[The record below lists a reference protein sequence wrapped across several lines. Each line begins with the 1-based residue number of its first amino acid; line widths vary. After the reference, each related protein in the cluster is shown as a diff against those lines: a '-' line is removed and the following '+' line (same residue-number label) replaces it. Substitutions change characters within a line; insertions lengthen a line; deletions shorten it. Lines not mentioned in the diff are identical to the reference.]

1 MALSHFISY
10 DTVEIDIRFVVCLIF
25 AVFVLQ
31 CSIRQRVA
39 CGNSTGYRFATF
51 LARTDYQN
59 KPSGSR
65 VMKEQGLASISKRK
79 MLTGTTA
86 FAAALLTAPSII
98 RAQAKALKIGVLLPR
113 TGYMAP
119 TGQASHRG
127 ATIATKVLSDY
138 GYNVELVH
146 LDTESSVDAARISA
160 ERMVSEG
167 VQCIVGNVDS
177 GGTMAIAQVCE
188 QQHVPLVVNVG
199 AAPQITEQ
207 GYKYVARNFPHAG
220 MLMSGGLRLIKSL
233 LEVTK
238 LDAKTA
244 VFLYANDTFGQAQR
258 GALDALFPRADLPF
272 KMTDYVAFDPRA
284 QDLSVEVTKVRVS
297 NPDIVMV
304 VTRGNDA
311 AKIIREMVRQRFTPK
326 AIISPGSSGMFEE
339 EYYQTLG
346 PLADYTIF
354 HLPWANPKAQM
365 TKALESAFTPA
376 FPNFRFLWNASML
389 ASHSRPSSGSRCFQ
403 EIGVDARSRTHEGYS
418 RDKYS
423 RSHHHRSTNKVR
435 REGTK
440 CRHTVGVRAES
451 QSNTN
456 CRAANGSGDHGTVTS
471 NAIVAGPELIR
482 TQ

>member
-1 MALSHFISY
+1 
-10 DTVEIDIRFVVCLIF
+10 
-25 AVFVLQ
+25 
-31 CSIRQRVA
+31 
-39 CGNSTGYRFATF
+39 
-51 LARTDYQN
+51 
-59 KPSGSR
+59 
-65 VMKEQGLASISKRK
+65 MKEQGLASISKRK

-146 LDTESSVDAARISA
+146 RDTESSVDAARISA

-167 VQCIVGNVDS
+167 VQCIVGNVDF

-188 QQHVPLVVNVG
+188 QQQVPLVVNVG

-220 MLMSGGLRLIKSL
+220 MLMSGGLRLIKNL

-272 KMTDYVAFDPRA
+272 KM
-284 QDLSVEVTKVRVS
+284 
-297 NPDIVMV
+297 I
-304 VTRGNDA
+304 
-311 AKIIREMVRQRFTPK
+311 
-326 AIISPGSSGMFEE
+326 
-339 EYYQTLG
+339 
-346 PLADYTIF
+346 
-354 HLPWANPKAQM
+354 
-365 TKALESAFTPA
+365 
-376 FPNFRFLWNASML
+376 
-389 ASHSRPSSGSRCFQ
+389 
-403 EIGVDARSRTHEGYS
+403 
-418 RDKYS
+418 
-423 RSHHHRSTNKVR
+423 
-435 REGTK
+435 
-440 CRHTVGVRAES
+440 
-451 QSNTN
+451 
-456 CRAANGSGDHGTVTS
+456 
-471 NAIVAGPELIR
+471 
-482 TQ
+482 